1 MAKVLVI
8 DDEPAIVR
16 FLVRAL
22 EASGY
27 SVLAAN
33 DGAEGLRLAAEYRPD
48 LVVLDLVMPGLSGI
62 AVLAAMTAQ
71 DPACKIVVV
80 SAQDDVEGKVRCLDA
95 GAADFVAKPF
105 AVSELLA
112 RVRLRLRAA
121 PAPSDVVSETELHR
135 GSLRLDLRTR
145 RLSNAIREVDLS
157 QREFALVQ
165 HLMRRAGAVCT
176 RAELLSE
183 VWGYAFDPG
192 SNVVDVTIARLR
204 GKLRDLNIETIRNVG
219 YVLREA

>member
-22 EASGY
+22 DSSGHV
-27 SVLAAN
+27 VLSAH
-33 DGAEGLRLAAEYRPD
+33 DGAEGLRLAAEHRPD
-48 LVVLDLVMPGLSGI
+48 LVILDLVMPGLSGA
-62 AVLAAMTAQ
+62 AVLAALVAQ
-71 DPACKIVVV
+71 DPACKVVVV
-80 SAQDDVEGKVRCLDA
+80 SAQDDVDGKVRCLDA

-105 AVSELLA
+105 AVAELLA
-112 RVRLRLRAA
+112 RVRLRLRATTSTETA
-121 PAPSDVVSETELHR
+121 PESELQY
-135 GSLRLDLRTR
+135 GALRLDLRTR
-145 RLSNAIREVDLS
+145 RLSTGGREVDLS
-157 QREFALVQ
+157 QREFALMQ
-165 HLMRRAGAVCT
+165 HLMRRAGDVCT
-176 RAELLSE
+176 RAELLSD

-192 SNVVDVTIARLR
+192 SNVVDVTVARLR

>member
-22 EASGY
+22 EADGY
-27 SVLAAN
+27 MVASASN
-33 DGAEGLRLAAEYRPD
+33 GAEGLRLAAEQRPD
-48 LVVLDLVMPGLSGI
+48 LVVLDLVMPGLSGV
-62 AVLAAMTAQ
+62 AVLAALVAQ
-71 DPACKIVVV
+71 DPGCKVVVV

-95 GAADFVAKPF
+95 GAVDFVGKPF
-105 AVSELLA
+105 AVAELLA
-112 RVRLRLRAA
+112 RVRSRLRAKA
-121 PAPSDVVSETELHR
+121 PAEPTAPETELHS
-135 GSLRLDLRTR
+135 GVLRLDLRTR
-145 RLSNAIREVDLS
+145 RLSNGAREVDLS
-157 QREFALVQ
+157 QREFALMQ
-165 HLMRRAGAVCT
+165 HLMRRVGAVCT
-176 RAELLSE
+176 RAELLSD

-192 SNVVDVTIARLR
+192 SNVVDVTVARLR